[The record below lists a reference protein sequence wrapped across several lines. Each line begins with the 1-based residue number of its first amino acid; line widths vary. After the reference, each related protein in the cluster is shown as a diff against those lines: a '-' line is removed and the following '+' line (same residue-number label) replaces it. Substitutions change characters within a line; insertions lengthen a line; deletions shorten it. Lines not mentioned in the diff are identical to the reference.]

1 MWTIMT
7 LRERIRRSV
16 SRCILIRMVHRKP
29 TRHLKRWM
37 RPWLAFLIRRKD
49 DSTIKWEMQTHFN
62 KESPKEEE
70 VTIITSIGAT
80 LRTLG
85 IKNSYHPRNSSTLCS
100 LASSQGAEIW
110 GRSSKD
116 NRDSNVDR
124 LMVKSKKTW
133 VSCSDKCFQCFSSS
147 SSLYSQACSQAAL
160 FRTVRIT
167 ITVCN
172 ALTITNSN

>member
-100 LASSQGAEIW
+100 LASSRGAEIW

-116 NRDSNVDR
+116 SRDSSAGR
-124 LMVKSKKTW
+124 AKMMMTW
-133 VSCSDKCFQCFSSS
+133 ACFSDKCYRCFCSS
-147 SSLYSQACSQAAL
+147 SSLYSQACSRAAS
-160 FRTVRIT
+160 FKMVRTT
-167 ITVCN
+167 ITAYS
-172 ALTITNSN
+172 ALITTNSS